1 MLVTSHVSSLEPGC
15 ADWPRLHPAAVGP
28 GVYEQTGLNKR
39 ENRNVGRWR
48 AIFMCKFII
57 SFVVVLFGPTL
68 GSDALFVDSALS
80 PFHAVEERLC
90 QRLSEDSQFS
100 WIPGRMSWYGCAGH
114 DPDSQ
119 GESAVTSG
127 YLPHYEVFMQK
138 VLVKHWKLH
147 VLISGN
153 VSDLLIHSYKSFLPK
168 EMRAQIQ
175 DCNFLTRKRIRF
187 RFKRFIQQFSQ
198 CRTTVRD
205 LKLKYLIS
213 MESLEKA
220 FYTETFQVR
229 EQSKGQLIVLVAADS
244 GIRWCQEKL
253 KDSDEV
259 GNVFEGVLP
268 FFGPFWETS
277 LWMMGVLLSPA
288 CSGAAELLWFPWC
301 HWHQHQTGQQ
311 RGSYREP
318 SGHHQQTRRQE
329 RGNWRTILVTTA
341 AV

>member
-1 MLVTSHVSSLEPGC
+1 M
-15 ADWPRLHPAAVGP
+15 
-28 GVYEQTGLNKR
+28 
-39 ENRNVGRWR
+39 
-48 AIFMCKFII
+48 
-57 SFVVVLFGPTL
+57 
-68 GSDALFVDSALS
+68 FVDSALS
-80 PFHAVEERLC
+80 LFHAVEERLC

-100 WIPGRMSWYGCAGH
+100 WISGRMSWYGCAGH

-127 YLPHYEVFMQK
+127 YLPHYEVFRSK
-138 VLVKHWKLH
+138 VCVQTLEKLH
-147 VLISGN
+147 VLISGS
-153 VSDLLIHSYKSFLPK
+153 VFDLLIHSYKSFLPK

-244 GIRWCQEKL
+244 GIQWCREKL

-259 GNVFEGVLP
+259 GNVFWGGCCLDFLWSLLGDVPVDDGVFFYLLPVQELQSFCDFPDVTDISIKQASKEGATESRVVTINKQDGKNVVIEEPFLLP
-268 FFGPFWETS
+268 R
-277 LWMMGVLLSPA
+277 
-288 CSGAAELLWFPWC
+288 
-301 HWHQHQTGQQ
+301 QQ
-311 RGSYREP
+311 FNKKEQPSYD
-318 SGHHQQTRRQE
+318 T
-329 RGNWRTILVTTA
+329 
-341 AV
+341 

>member
-1 MLVTSHVSSLEPGC
+1 
-15 ADWPRLHPAAVGP
+15 
-28 GVYEQTGLNKR
+28 
-39 ENRNVGRWR
+39 
-48 AIFMCKFII
+48 
-57 SFVVVLFGPTL
+57 
-68 GSDALFVDSALS
+68 
-80 PFHAVEERLC
+80 
-90 QRLSEDSQFS
+90 
-100 WIPGRMSWYGCAGH
+100 MSWYGCAGH

-127 YLPHYEVFMQK
+127 YLPHYEVFRSK
-138 VLVKHWKLH
+138 VCVQTLKKLH
-147 VLISGN
+147 DLISGS
-153 VSDLLIHSYKSFLPK
+153 VFDLLIHSYKSFLPK

-244 GIRWCQEKL
+244 GIQWCREKL

-259 GNVFEGVLP
+259 GNGF
-268 FFGPFWETS
+268 FFGGGCLDFLWSLLGDVPVDDGGSFISCLFRSCRASVISLMSLTS
-277 LWMMGVLLSPA
+277 ASNRPA
-288 CSGAAELLWFPWC
+288 KRE
-301 HWHQHQTGQQ
+301 QQ
-311 RGSYREP
+311 RAEWSP
-318 SGHHQQTRRQE
+318 ST
-329 RGNWRTILVTTA
+329 NKTARTW
-341 AV
+341 